1 MVLFVPEGAL
11 IVRLLYYF
19 WQVLELII
27 TMRLLFTLLF
37 LSSNMLHAQNGAPA
51 IHNFSASVDWTAQT
65 LTLTYDVIDP
75 ENDPL
80 EVQVEFS
87 NDGGKTFGITNQ
99 VAISG
104 DVGFPVLPG
113 SGRSISCDLTG
124 LSGSSGM
131 FQARLIALDRQ
142 PFDLQEVVDE
152 VDSTRLRADLEFVE
166 GIRHATAG
174 LAHLHEVR
182 DSIENLFR
190 ALQLHTELQA
200 FMSGNYT
207 ASNVLGSVPGIEH
220 ADSVVIVD
228 AHYDSV
234 SNAPGADDNGSGT
247 VGVWEVARLLSRYPA
262 KKTVR
267 YIGFDQ
273 EEAGLVG
280 SIRYVSN
287 GIPANETIAG
297 VLNFEMI
304 GYYSEEPNSQ
314 TLPTGF
320 NIFFPD
326 VAAALTADQYRG
338 NFITNVGQAALPQV
352 ADLFAAS
359 AANYVPDLKVLTVLE
374 PVGFTLFDLRRSD
387 HAPFWVSQ
395 IPAVMIT
402 DGANFRNECYH
413 TPGDTL
419 NEKLNFTFMAN
430 VVKATLAAAAQ
441 LAEIQHGHWATA
453 NFDGTVRATAL
464 QRLCTV
470 SAGAYPNGSRK
481 PGLFF
486 GECPVDNLRV
496 NVFNANGR
504 QVHTERI
511 DAQPRQEWYP
521 LNTPDL
527 PAGIYFLHMQAAEGS
542 HTLKVA
548 LF

>member
-1 MVLFVPEGAL
+1 M
-11 IVRLLYYF
+11 RLLYYF
-19 WQVLELII
+19 WQVPELNI
-27 TMRLLFTLLF
+27 TMRLFFTLLF
-37 LSSNMLHAQNGAPA
+37 LSAHLLQAQNGAPT
-51 IHNFSASVDWTAQT
+51 IQNFTASVDWPAQT
-65 LTLTYDVIDP
+65 LTLTYDVTDL

-80 EVQVEFS
+80 EIQIELS
-87 NDGGKTFGITNQ
+87 NDGGKTFTIANQ
-99 VAISG
+99 VAVSG

-113 SGRSISCDLTG
+113 PGRSISCDLTG

-131 FQARLIALDRQ
+131 FQARLVALDRQ
-142 PFDLQEVVDE
+142 PFDLQELVDA

-174 LAHLHEVR
+174 LAHLRAVR
-182 DSIENLFR
+182 DSIENLFI

-207 ASNVLGSVPGIEH
+207 AGNVLGSAPGINH
-220 ADSVVIVD
+220 ADTVVIVD

-273 EEAGLVG
+273 EEAGLLG
-280 SIRYVSN
+280 SIQYVSN
-287 GIPANETIAG
+287 GIPAHETIAG

-326 VAAALTADQYRG
+326 VAAALAADQYRG
-338 NFITNVGQAALPQV
+338 NFITNVGQQALPQV
-352 ADLFAAS
+352 AGLFAAS

-387 HAPFWVSQ
+387 HAPFWASQ
-395 IPAVMIT
+395 IPAIMIT

-419 NEKLNFTFMAN
+419 SEKLSFTFMAN

-441 LAEIQHGHWATA
+441 LAEVQHGHWATA
-453 NFDGTVRATAL
+453 NFEGSVRTTAL

-470 SAGAYPNGSRK
+470 SAGAYPNGGRQ

-496 NVFNANGR
+496 SVVSANGR
-504 QVHTERI
+504 LVHTERLGSP
-511 DAQPRQEWYP
+511 PRQEWYP

-527 PAGIYFLHMQAAEGS
+527 PAGIYFLNLQAAEGNL
-542 HTLKVA
+542 TLKVA